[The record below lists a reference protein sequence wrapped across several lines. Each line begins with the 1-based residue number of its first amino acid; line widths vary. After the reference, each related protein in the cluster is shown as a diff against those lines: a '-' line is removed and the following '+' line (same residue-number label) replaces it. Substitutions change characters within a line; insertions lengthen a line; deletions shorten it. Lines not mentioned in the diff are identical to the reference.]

1 MSPDLVT
8 SPGAVRSAAELNAQ
22 IRALWSHPAVPL
34 TREQRAE
41 YERLCA
47 ELRQIERGGAAA
59 ADPARMLPAA

>member
-1 MSPDLVT
+1 M
-8 SPGAVRSAAELNAQ
+8 NAQ

-47 ELRQIERGGAAA
+47 ELRRVERGGAAA
-59 ADPARMLPAA
+59 ADRARMLPAA

>member
-8 SPGAVRSAAELNAQ
+8 GLGPARSAAELNAQ

-34 TREQRAE
+34 TAVQRVE

-47 ELRQIERGGAAA
+47 ELARVERRDVTAA
-59 ADPARMLPAA
+59 

>member
-1 MSPDLVT
+1 M
-8 SPGAVRSAAELNAQ
+8 RSAAELNAA

-47 ELRQIERGGAAA
+47 ELARVQRGDGAAA
-59 ADPARMLPAA
+59 A